1 MGVLT
6 DKKVLF
12 LFGDLQMGGAERQG
26 LLLARHLH
34 QLQGALVQ
42 VWGLGG
48 GSGPVA
54 EQCEQWG
61 IPWRSLTLHWGLR
74 LRLPHLVRLAI
85 RLRQHRPDLLISYT
99 KVPNLAAALLWRY
112 CGVRCMVWN
121 QADAGLL
128 LEPNLLH
135 CYAVSQV
142 SHFIANAESGQE
154 FLIQQYGRSAEQ
166 VRLIRNGVLLAPPQ
180 QGRQSWRQLLNLT
193 STTPLAVMVANLSSY
208 KDHATLLQAWQML
221 LEDWGGAELPVLALA
236 GRFDDQT
243 AVLQQQSQLLGISKQ
258 VRFMGTVADISGL
271 LQAADLLV
279 HSSISEGIPN
289 AVLEGMASG
298 LAVVGTAIP
307 GLLEA
312 VGTDGQQFLAP
323 VKDPQCLASLLKQ
336 LLSDPQLR
344 QQQGG
349 LMRRRTEQ
357 LFGLARMCSESVE
370 YLQHCLERSV

>member
-1 MGVLT
+1 MKTLAGAKL
-6 DKKVLF
+6 LF

-26 LLLARHLH
+26 VLLARHL
-34 QLQGALVQ
+34 QQQGAQVQ
-42 VWGLGG
+42 VWGLG
-48 GSGPVA
+48 SARGPVA

-61 IPWRSLTLHWGLR
+61 IPWQAVPLHWGLR
-74 LRLPHLVRLAI
+74 RRLPHLARLAI
-85 RLRQHRPDLLISYT
+85 KLRHHRPDLLISYT
-99 KVPNLAAALLWRY
+99 KVPNLAAALLWRH

-135 CYAVSQV
+135 RYAVNQV

-154 FLIQQYGRSAEQ
+154 FLIRQYGCTADQ
-166 VRLIRNGVLLAPPQ
+166 VRLIRNGVVLAPPQ
-180 QGRQSWRQLLNLT
+180 QDRQSWRQQLDLT

-208 KDHATLLQAWQML
+208 KDHVTLIQAWSL
-221 LEDWGGAELPVLALA
+221 LCAGWEGAEQPVLALA
-236 GRFDDQT
+236 GRFDDQ
-243 AVLQQQSQLLGISKQ
+243 AAALQQQAAQLGISSQ
-258 VRFMGTVADISGL
+258 IRFLGSVADVSGL
-271 LQAADLLV
+271 LKASDLLV

-312 VGTDGQQFLAP
+312 VGMGGQPFLAP
-323 VKDPQCLASLLKQ
+323 VKDSERLAWLLKQ

-344 QQQGG
+344 QQQGTV
-349 LMRRRTEQ
+349 MRKRVEQ
-357 LFGLARMCSESVE
+357 LFGVERMCSESVE
-370 YLQHCLERSV
+370 YLQHCLERSA

>member
-1 MGVLT
+1 
-6 DKKVLF
+6 
-12 LFGDLQMGGAERQG
+12 
-26 LLLARHLH
+26 
-34 QLQGALVQ
+34 
-42 VWGLGG
+42 
-48 GSGPVA
+48 
-54 EQCEQWG
+54 
-61 IPWRSLTLHWGLR
+61 
-74 LRLPHLVRLAI
+74 
-85 RLRQHRPDLLISYT
+85 
-99 KVPNLAAALLWRY
+99 
-112 CGVRCMVWN
+112 
-121 QADAGLL
+121 
-128 LEPNLLH
+128 
-135 CYAVSQV
+135 
-142 SHFIANAESGQE
+142 
-154 FLIQQYGRSAEQ
+154 
-166 VRLIRNGVLLAPPQ
+166 
-180 QGRQSWRQLLNLT
+180 
-193 STTPLAVMVANLSSY
+193 
-208 KDHATLLQAWQML
+208 
-221 LEDWGGAELPVLALA
+221 LPVLALA